1 MSLTS
6 IVLLENTANA
16 ATVIGDALRT
26 DDGFGHAGH
35 RFTVAI
41 HTSNLRGT
49 VHLEAALTNE
59 PDETDWFQAV
69 APITFPRAGV
79 PLTSPGE
86 TTVLGLN
93 FVGNYSWI
101 RARLSRDGIPT
112 SAPVDIGPFGFVD
125 RILLNR

>member
-1 MSLTS
+1 MSLSS
-6 IVLLENTANA
+6 IVLLQNTANA
-16 ATVIGDALRT
+16 VATTGEALRC

-49 VHLEAALTNE
+49 VHLEAALTNQPE
-59 PDETDWFQAV
+59 APDWFQAV
-69 APITFPRAGV
+69 APIEFPRPGV
-79 PLTSPGE
+79 PLSTPGE

-93 FVGNYSWI
+93 FTGNYSWI
-101 RARLSRDGIPT
+101 RARLSRDGIPE
-112 SAPVDIGPFGFVD
+112 SAPIDIGPFGFVD